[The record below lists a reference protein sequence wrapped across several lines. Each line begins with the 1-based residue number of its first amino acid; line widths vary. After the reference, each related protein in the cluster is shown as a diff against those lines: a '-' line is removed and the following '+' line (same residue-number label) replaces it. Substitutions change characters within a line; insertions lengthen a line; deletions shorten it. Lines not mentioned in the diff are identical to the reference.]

1 MIAFEMLNERSAA
14 LLWLEDESTAAC
26 RCKGGKYQ
34 FIKIELQH
42 QPYMVIDLTDD
53 PEPEWAWM
61 IDHLSVME

>member
-1 MIAFEMLNERSAA
+1 MKD
-14 LLWLEDESTAAC
+14 LLHCFDWKTRVQQRVGA
-26 RCKGGKYQ
+26 KGGKYQ